1 MYYKKRKEGRAGAGR
16 DRDEPPTEKGGEK
29 ESMVHKCH
37 NLRQRLSRSKLA
49 HSQIWGA
56 GVLNHHGLGARV
68 DR

>member
-1 MYYKKRKEGRAGAGR
+1 MSHQQR
-16 DRDEPPTEKGGEK
+16 KGGRKRDMGGGLIIEARVDC
-29 ESMVHKCH
+29 SCMVHKCH